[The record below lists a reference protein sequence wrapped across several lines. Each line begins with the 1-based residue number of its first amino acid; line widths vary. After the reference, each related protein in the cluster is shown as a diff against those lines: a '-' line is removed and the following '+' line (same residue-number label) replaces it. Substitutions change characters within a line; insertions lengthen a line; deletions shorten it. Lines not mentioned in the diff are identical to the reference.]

1 MSEENKNPFTIG
13 TPFTIQFD
21 DAAASETDEKQTE
34 TEDSKTEETA
44 PAKEEK
50 QEAAPVEASP
60 EKEVEEKS
68 GKVEIEDI
76 LDKPVAF
83 DDGEPAE
90 AETTEAKEA
99 IKEALSSDDA
109 NFDYDYVSKK
119 LIEAGFWEDF
129 EGREETEITKEVFE
143 QLSKQQDKWKKEN
156 LATTLFSSLDPAE
169 KEFLAFKKQG
179 GDLHTYYQSRTQ
191 VDRINNLDIDSE
203 QGKLNSIYTYYKNFV
218 GWDDAKIQKHLA
230 RISET
235 PEDLEEEAMSSYEK
249 IQQHTKQQHDQLV
262 QRQQQVAEQRQQAV
276 NDYKK
281 TVRETL
287 KTKNFNQNQ
296 IKSVV
301 SGLTKLDENG
311 FAEVD
316 KAFLQFRNN
325 PERAIELYR
334 FLTDYQGYIEDVT
347 RTRENETK
355 KRVFMDIKKAKKT
368 EDEKRDFSFKP
379 TRDRKTKNPFIK

>member
-83 DDGEPAE
+83 DDEEPSQ

-99 IKEALSSDDA
+99 IKEALSSDDE

>member
-21 DAAASETDEKQTE
+21 DAAASETDENQTE

-50 QEAAPVEASP
+50 QEAAPVKASP

-83 DDGEPAE
+83 DDEEPSQ

-99 IKEALSSDDA
+99 IKEALSSDDE

-262 QRQQQVAEQRQQAV
+262 QQQQQVAEQRQQAV

>member
-21 DAAASETDEKQTE
+21 DTAASETDENQTE

-83 DDGEPAE
+83 DDEEPSQ

-218 GWDDAKIQKHLA
+218 GWNDAKIQKHLA

-249 IQQHTKQQHDQLV
+249 IQQHTKQQHQQLIE
-262 QRQQQVAEQRQQAV
+262 QQQQVAEQRQQAV

>member
-21 DAAASETDEKQTE
+21 DTAASETDENQTE

-83 DDGEPAE
+83 DDEEPTQ

-99 IKEALSSDDA
+99 IKEALSSDDE

-218 GWDDAKIQKHLA
+218 GWGDAKIQKHLA
-230 RISET
+230 RISES

-249 IQQHTKQQHDQLV
+249 IQQHTKQQHQQLIE
-262 QRQQQVAEQRQQAV
+262 QQQQVAEQRQQAV

>member
-21 DAAASETDEKQTE
+21 DAAASETDENKTE
-34 TEDSKTEETA
+34 TENSKTEKTA
-44 PAKEEK
+44 PEKEVK
-50 QEAAPVEASP
+50 QEATPVEASP

-83 DDGEPAE
+83 DDEEPSQ

-99 IKEALSSDDA
+99 IKEALSSDDE

-169 KEFLAFKKQG
+169 KEFLAFKRQG

-249 IQQHTKQQHDQLV
+249 IQQHTKQQHAQLV
-262 QRQQQVAEQRQQAV
+262 QQQQQVAEQRQQAV

-316 KAFLQFRNN
+316 KAFLQFRNH

-334 FLTDYQGYIEDVT
+334 FLTDYQGFIEDVT